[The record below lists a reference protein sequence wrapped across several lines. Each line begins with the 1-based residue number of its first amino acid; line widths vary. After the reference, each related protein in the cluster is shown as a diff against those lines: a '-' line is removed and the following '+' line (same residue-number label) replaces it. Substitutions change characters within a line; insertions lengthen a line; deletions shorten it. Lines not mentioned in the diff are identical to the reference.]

1 MQGEASVERLRAILQ
16 TCGRVAL
23 AFSGGVDSSL
33 LLKCALDTLGTGN
46 VLVLFARSE
55 LLTAAEIER
64 AIQWPMENG
73 YVQGVVME
81 IMEPYPLGWKEFV
94 RNAAD
99 RCYCCKYRMYSM
111 FRERMESCGFS
122 CLIDGTNVDDLKG
135 DRAGLRAIHE
145 LGVRM
150 PLVEA
155 GLDKAEVRA
164 LSQQFGLAT
173 WKSPSASCLAT
184 RIPTGMP
191 ITRQRLRRIELLEK
205 ELERFGMTGCRVRL
219 SGEGQGVVQVELRGK
234 DFEVIAD
241 LGIRL
246 TILRLFQN
254 HGVGKVLLNLECRP

>member
-1 MQGEASVERLRAILQ
+1 MQGKDSNERLRAILQ
-16 TCGRVAL
+16 TYGRVAL

-33 LLKCALDTLGTGN
+33 LLKCALDTLGVGN

-64 AIQWPMENG
+64 AVQWPVENG
-73 YVQGVVME
+73 YAQGVAME

-94 RNAAD
+94 SNAPD
-99 RCYCCKYRMYSM
+99 RCYCCKLRMYTM

-155 GLDKAEVRA
+155 GLDKSEVRA
-164 LSQQFGLAT
+164 LSQQLGLAT

-191 ITRQRLRRIELLEK
+191 ITRQRLRHIELLEK
-205 ELERFGMTGCRVRL
+205 ELERFGVVGCRVRL
-219 SGEGQGVVQVELRGK
+219 SGEGQDVVQVELRGK
-234 DFEVIAD
+234 DFNVLAD
-241 LGIRL
+241 PGIRL

-254 HGVGKVLLNLECRP
+254 HGVGKVLLDLEGRS